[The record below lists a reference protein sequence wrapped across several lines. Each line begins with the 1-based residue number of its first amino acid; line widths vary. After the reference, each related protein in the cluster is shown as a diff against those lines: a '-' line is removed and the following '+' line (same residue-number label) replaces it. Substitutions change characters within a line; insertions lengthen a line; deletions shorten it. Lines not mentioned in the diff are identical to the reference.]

1 MDPRAAGRGLR
12 MRSRYS
18 LIAVAPCDPP
28 FGLQQAHAG
37 ELRETQ
43 ARPHLRGMKSILG
56 EPARCD
62 DLVGFKSC
70 RWGDES
76 RNITVRFAGDQVV
89 LYSAENVR

>member
-1 MDPRAAGRGLR
+1 
-12 MRSRYS
+12 
-18 LIAVAPCDPP
+18 
-28 FGLQQAHAG
+28 
-37 ELRETQ
+37 
-43 ARPHLRGMKSILG
+43 LG

-89 LYSAENVR
+89 VYSAENVR

>member
-1 MDPRAAGRGLR
+1 

-18 LIAVAPCDPP
+18 LIAVAAVAILLSGCSKLTPENYAKLKP
-28 FGLQQAHAG
+28 GLTYA
-37 ELRETQ
+37 EV
-43 ARPHLRGMKSILG
+43 KSILG